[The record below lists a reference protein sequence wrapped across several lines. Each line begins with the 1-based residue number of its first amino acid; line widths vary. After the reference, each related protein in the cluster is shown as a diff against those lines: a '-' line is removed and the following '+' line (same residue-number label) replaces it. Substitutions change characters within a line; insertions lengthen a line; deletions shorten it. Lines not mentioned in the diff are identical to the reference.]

1 MTAIRQ
7 LLLLAS
13 VLLTAPSPTRPY
25 MRSRSGRAGGQQLS
39 CKMWVVSCNYAE
51 HYMGRFDWQL
61 VLQGGKSRHEE
72 VVSVGITNGVVK
84 CDGTAKDTDVG
95 GTKVGRIVGPGLLAI
110 EFKRDSIG
118 KLVYE
123 VTVAC
128 PTPAWPDTPS
138 QPAELGHFGQES
150 YEQPA
155 TAIGM
160 NLKGGSSYPAPETDP
175 VNGVTGTVSV
185 SWEFLRKP

>member
-1 MTAIRQ
+1 MTFTIS
-7 LLLLAS
+7 LPLAGAT
-13 VLLTAPSPTRPY
+13 VMIALGLTSRHEPSRTR
-25 MRSRSGRAGGQQLS
+25 ADEQQLA

-51 HYMGRFDWQL
+51 HYTGRFEWQL
-61 VLQGGKSRHEE
+61 VLQAGKSRHEE
-72 VVSVGITNGVVK
+72 AVSVGITNGVVK

-95 GTKVGRIVGPGLLAI
+95 GTKVGRVVGPGLLAI
-110 EFKRDSIG
+110 EFKRDSIE

-123 VTVAC
+123 ITVAC

-160 NLKGGSSYPAPETDP
+160 NLKGGSTSPAPETDP
-175 VNGVTGTVSV
+175 ANGVTGNVTV